1 MNCPSHNATEADLR
15 RTVSMANAIHAIRP
29 YRHAS
34 TWVFD
39 DPHVG
44 LHQEPFVSGILAMI
58 DRLVERVPDAATG
71 FRLLFSS
78 EPFPGYQVELVNLRP
93 EYRGTW
99 YRWEENNAEGW
110 LCPALLKYFS
120 TAPARLYPRAEPL
133 AA

>member
-1 MNCPSHNATEADLR
+1 
-15 RTVSMANAIHAIRP
+15 MANAIHVIRP
-29 YRHAS
+29 YRDAS

-39 DPHVG
+39 DPRVG
-44 LHQEPFVSGILAMI
+44 LHQEPFVSGIPAMI

-71 FRLLFSS
+71 FRLVFSS

-93 EYRGTW
+93 EYGGTW
-99 YRWEENNAEGW
+99 YRWEENNSEGW

-120 TAPARLYPRAEPL
+120 TAPARLYTRAEPL